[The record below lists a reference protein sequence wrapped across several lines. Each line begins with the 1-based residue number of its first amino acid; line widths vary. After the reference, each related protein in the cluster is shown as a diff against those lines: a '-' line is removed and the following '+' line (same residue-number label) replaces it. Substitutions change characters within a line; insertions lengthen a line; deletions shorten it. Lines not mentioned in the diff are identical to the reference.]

1 MPIRPKDGFGS
12 NLPVAVH
19 LCERPESAL
28 CSRWATTLGMGE
40 DAPFQSLPRIAL
52 TAGLDKVPTFA
63 PRAKWLFLDRRQ
75 RRDERLKFRK
85 APNLKLRP
93 RRVAGVSV
101 SIRCGDYF
109 ALRRLIKPTPARPTP
124 INDSV
129 AGSGTAL
136 TDGGSSGRVPVN
148 PVTFTPSTA

>member
-52 TAGLDKVPTFA
+52 TAGLDKEPTFA
-63 PRAKWLFLDRRQ
+63 PYFCASEVVVARSPAAARR
-75 RRDERLKFRK
+75 E
-85 APNLKLRP
+85 A
-93 RRVAGVSV
+93 
-101 SIRCGDYF
+101 
-109 ALRRLIKPTPARPTP
+109 
-124 INDSV
+124 
-129 AGSGTAL
+129 
-136 TDGGSSGRVPVN
+136 
-148 PVTFTPSTA
+148 